1 MKRLLVPMLLIFAS
15 HQATAQDDS
24 FKRPYLGVQ
33 LQGGALVGN
42 VNDNGPAQAAGSAER
57 ILK

>member
-33 LQGGALVGN
+33 LQEAPSLGTSTIMGLRRPQVSNRAT
-42 VNDNGPAQAAGSAER
+42 
-57 ILK
+57 